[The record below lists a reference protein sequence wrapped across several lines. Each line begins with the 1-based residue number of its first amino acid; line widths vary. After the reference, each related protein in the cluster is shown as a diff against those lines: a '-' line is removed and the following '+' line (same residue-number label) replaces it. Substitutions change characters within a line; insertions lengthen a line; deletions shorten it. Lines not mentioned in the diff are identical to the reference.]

1 MRLSDLLDR
10 AVFDVD
16 GRRLGEVQD
25 VLVSQSEPL
34 LSGRPAALIVEGLVV
49 GGRQGTRLG
58 FERGGAE
65 GPWPISALFRRLER
79 RARLVPWDVVA
90 NCDNGEVR
98 LGLPAD
104 RLDPPPQ
111 LRPPPG

>member
-10 AVFDVD
+10 PVFDVD
-16 GRRLGEVQD
+16 GRRLGAVQD
-25 VLVSQSEPL
+25 VLVSEGKPL
-34 LSGRPAALIVEGLVV
+34 LSGHPATLVVDGLVV

-79 RARLVPWDVVA
+79 RARFVPWDIVA
-90 NCDNGEVR
+90 TCDNDEVR

-104 RLDPPPQ
+104 RLEPPPQ
-111 LRPPPG
+111 V